1 MDEEGKLA
9 VGTKVR
15 FVDSF
20 LARLTEK
27 EEARLRGRVGTV
39 TGYRMGANER
49 IVLFEKVGRRPELKL
64 FEVDLRRIE
73 VVEE

>member
-39 TGYRMGANER
+39 TGYRMGANEP
-49 IVLFEKVGRRPELKL
+49 IVLFEKVVRRPELKL

>member
-27 EEARLRGRVGTV
+27 EAARLRGRVGTV
-39 TGYRMGANER
+39 TGYRMGANEP

>member
-15 FVDSF
+15 VVDSF

-27 EEARLRGRVGTV
+27 EAARLRGRVGTV
-39 TGYRMGANER
+39 TGYRMGANEP
-49 IVLFEKVGRRPELKL
+49 IVLFEKVVRRPELKL